1 MNVRSLI
8 LGLSLLGLSSAAV
21 AAAPSCAPVI
31 DKAWVRAAPPGAMM
45 LAGYAIVRNPCARAF
60 AIIGVSSSDFAMAMV
75 HETLLENGV
84 SKMRHA
90 ASLPVPAHG
99 EVLFAPG
106 GRHLM
111 LMNPTHALK
120 VGDKL
125 KLSLKLANGSSVSAD
140 FPIRREPPM

>member
-21 AAAPSCAPVI
+21 AAAPACVPVI

-60 AIIGVSSSDFAMAMV
+60 AITGLSASDFSLSMI
-75 HETLLENGV
+75 HETRVENGV

-90 ASLPVPAHG
+90 GPMSLPAHG
-99 EVLFAPG
+99 ELRFEPG
-106 GRHLM
+106 AGHLM
-111 LMNPTHALK
+111 LMNPKHALK
-120 VGDKL
+120 IGDRL
-125 KLSLKLANGSSVSAD
+125 KLTIKLGDGTSID
-140 FPIRREPPM
+140 GEFPIRAEPPK